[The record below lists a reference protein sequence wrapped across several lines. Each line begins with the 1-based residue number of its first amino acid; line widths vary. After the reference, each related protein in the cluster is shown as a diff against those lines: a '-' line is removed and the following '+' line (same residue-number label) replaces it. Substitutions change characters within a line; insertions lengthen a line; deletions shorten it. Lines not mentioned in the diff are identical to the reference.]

1 MFPKYLP
8 ALNARFNIARPHLF
22 RHRLNR
28 RHCSADASTKTNAM
42 KEQLMHFERQQ
53 VKHIVKLSSIEKQVA
68 TVDIKVEKHTV
79 KQVEHA
85 VKLASIGEQVAAVDA
100 KVEKLDKSHHEV

>member
-1 MFPKYLP
+1 
-8 ALNARFNIARPHLF
+8 
-22 RHRLNR
+22 
-28 RHCSADASTKTNAM
+28 
-42 KEQLMHFERQQ
+42 MHFERQQ
-53 VKHIVKLSSIEKQVA
+53 VKHIVELSSIEKQVA